1 MRIDLHAHF
10 TASDGTD
17 SPAGLVAAAAKAG
30 LDVVAITDHD
40 TTAGWAPAAEALPPG
55 LSLVPGAELS
65 TISIDPET
73 GRHVSVHLLA
83 YLFDPDSAASP
94 TGRSMWLLARKSSTP
109 SMKPSLLT
117 QPWNALHP
125 AFSRRKRA

>member
-1 MRIDLHAHF
+1 MVRMRIDLHAHS

-17 SPAGLVAAAAKAG
+17 SPAELVAAAVKAG

-55 LSLVPGAELS
+55 LTLVPGAELS
-65 TISIDPET
+65 TVSVDPET

-83 YLFDPDSAASP
+83 YLFDPTSAALVTEQSRL
-94 TGRSMWLLARKSSTP
+94 RSE
-109 SMKPSLLT
+109 
-117 QPWNALHP
+117 
-125 AFSRRKRA
+125 RRT